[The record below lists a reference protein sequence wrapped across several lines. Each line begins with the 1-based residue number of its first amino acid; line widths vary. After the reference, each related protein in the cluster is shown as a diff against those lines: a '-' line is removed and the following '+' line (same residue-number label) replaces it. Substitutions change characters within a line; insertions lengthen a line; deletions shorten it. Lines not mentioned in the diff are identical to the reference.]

1 MLSTGGAIMKNI
13 KLFSLIIVF
22 CLIFLTF
29 ACSQTV
35 VDEITPKYETF
46 KIGTTLK
53 IGDFKFCLNSARWS
67 NGDDYFKPETG
78 YIWLLIDC
86 TVQNLNSKPEIV
98 SSMTQFKLS
107 DKEGYSQ
114 TQSWL
119 AYTTIKG
126 SLDGE
131 LSPNQI
137 MRGEIAYEV
146 EINQSYWEF
155 AFKPNLFDS
164 GQVIYSIKKEQV
176 K

>member
-1 MLSTGGAIMKNI
+1 MQVKEGKIMKNI
-13 KLFSLIIVF
+13 KLFSLIIIF

-29 ACSQTV
+29 VYSQTV
-35 VDEITPKYETF
+35 VDEITPKYKTF

-67 NGDDYFKPETG
+67 NGDDYLKPAPG
-78 YIWLLIDC
+78 YIWLLINS
-86 TVQNLNSKPEIV
+86 TVQNVSSKPAIV
-98 SSMTQFKLS
+98 SSVLQFKLI

-119 AYTTIKG
+119 AYTVVKG

-155 AFKPNLFDS
+155 AFKPDLINS

>member
-1 MLSTGGAIMKNI
+1 MKNI

-29 ACSQTV
+29 VYSQTV

-53 IGDFKFCLNSARWS
+53 ISDIKFCLNSARWS
-67 NGDDYFKPETG
+67 NGDDYQKPTPG
-78 YIWLLIDC
+78 YIWLLLDC
-86 TVQNLNSKPEIV
+86 TVQNVSSKSEIV
-98 SSMTQFKLS
+98 SSMLQFKLF
-107 DKEGYSQ
+107 DKEGYAQSQ
-114 TQSWL
+114 SFL
-119 AYTTIKG
+119 AYNVTKG

-146 EINQSYWEF
+146 EINQSYWEL
-155 AFKPNLFDS
+155 AFKPDLFDP

>member
-1 MLSTGGAIMKNI
+1 MKYI
-13 KLFSLIIVF
+13 KLFLLIIVF
-22 CLIFLTF
+22 CLVFLTF
-29 ACSQTV
+29 VSSQTV

-53 IGDFKFCLNSARWS
+53 IGDFKVCLNSARWS
-67 NGDDYFKPETG
+67 NGDKDYKPEPG
-78 YIWLLIDC
+78 YIWLLLDC
-86 TVQNLNSKPEIV
+86 TVQNINSKPEFV
-98 SSMTQFKLS
+98 SSMTQFKLY

-114 TQSWL
+114 TQSFFASL
-119 AYTTIKG
+119 VTKG

-146 EINQSYWEF
+146 EIGQSYWEF

>member
-1 MLSTGGAIMKNI
+1 MKNI

-29 ACSQTV
+29 VYSQTV

-53 IGDFKFCLNSARWS
+53 ISDIKFCLNSARWS
-67 NGDDYFKPETG
+67 NGDDYQKPTPG
-78 YIWLLIDC
+78 YIWLLLDC
-86 TVQNLNSKPEIV
+86 TVQNVSSKSEIV
-98 SSMTQFKLS
+98 SSMLQFKLF

-114 TQSWL
+114 TQSYL
-119 AYTTIKG
+119 AYFVIKG

-146 EINQSYWEF
+146 EINQSYWEL
-155 AFKPNLFDS
+155 AFKPNLFDT